1 MIPMVVM
8 SGYHTAETM
17 DEARRRGSAAFI
29 SKPFTPDELLN
40 AVRRVIGK
48 EAYHEHHTSPRD
60 R

>member
-1 MIPMVVM
+1 MVVM